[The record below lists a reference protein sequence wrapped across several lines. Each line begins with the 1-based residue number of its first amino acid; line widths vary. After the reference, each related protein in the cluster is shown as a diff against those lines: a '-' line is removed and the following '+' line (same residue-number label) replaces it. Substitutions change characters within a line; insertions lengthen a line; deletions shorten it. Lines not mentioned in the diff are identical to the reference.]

1 MYLMVH
7 HNTSM
12 IRISNRFVT
21 HNTYKYIECST
32 VDASHVG
39 WPEGLLLNLL
49 HSHLDLLSWARVE
62 VLMAELESDLDS

>member
-39 WPEGLLLNLL
+39 WPEGLLLNHL
-49 HSHLDLLSWARVE
+49 HIVT
-62 VLMAELESDLDS
+62 